1 VSKLSIQAK
10 LILIT
15 SILLI
20 AGSVIS
26 LTMNHRALTGL
37 ASSQFE
43 SQVALA
49 ASALNEQMAG
59 AVRFNKADNVQLAYR
74 TLRKRYP
81 ELLSA
86 IIVKNAKGNIL
97 LADAREDAHKK
108 QLQTF
113 AADAKSLDSIS
124 TTSIEDGNNS
134 YTVVGIPIRFGDKQQ
149 KVGELFLLADFGR
162 VNTTVLE
169 ISRTLLLVWIGVLVT
184 VIVLILLSSSV
195 VLQTP
200 LQQLFEVVHHL
211 NEGQADLGSRL
222 EIKGSF
228 ELANIA
234 TEFNRFIQTIQSSIL
249 QLIEQTQVLTD
260 LRRSGAKVSGRL
272 QKTVQQQHEKLQ
284 ATATEVDALSSIA
297 DRIRNLTDKSSQ
309 QIGSVTEIA
318 RLSTQT
324 ISTARSQIVTL
335 EQAISDSSRAIDE
348 LSEKSLTIGS
358 VLDVIR
364 GIAEQ
369 TNLLALNAAI
379 EAARAGEQGRGF
391 AVVADEVRSLAG
403 KTQQSTEEIQRMIGA
418 LQAGSRKAVE
428 QMIAS
433 SEQVRNSVQHISE
446 ASNIITSIHSGV
458 AGVQNA
464 NQEVADIA
472 RAQFD
477 LSERL
482 KDLLTSVIT
491 LSQDN
496 ASQAEENLQITH
508 RIEKEISRSESV
520 ISQFRR

>member
-1 VSKLSIQAK
+1 
-10 LILIT
+10 
-15 SILLI
+15 
-20 AGSVIS
+20 
-26 LTMNHRALTGL
+26 
-37 ASSQFE
+37 
-43 SQVALA
+43 
-49 ASALNEQMAG
+49 
-59 AVRFNKADNVQLAYR
+59 
-74 TLRKRYP
+74 
-81 ELLSA
+81 
-86 IIVKNAKGNIL
+86 
-97 LADAREDAHKK
+97 
-108 QLQTF
+108 
-113 AADAKSLDSIS
+113 
-124 TTSIEDGNNS
+124 
-134 YTVVGIPIRFGDKQQ
+134 
-149 KVGELFLLADFGR
+149 
-162 VNTTVLE
+162 
-169 ISRTLLLVWIGVLVT
+169 
-184 VIVLILLSSSV
+184 V

-200 LQQLFEVVHHL
+200 LRQLLDVVHHL

-234 TEFNRFIQTIQSSIL
+234 TEFNRFIQTIQASIL

-260 LRRSGAKVSGRL
+260 LKRAGAKVSGHL
-272 QKTVQQQHEKLQ
+272 QKNVQQQHEKLQ
-284 ATATEVDALSSIA
+284 ATGTEVEALSSIA
-297 DRIRNLTDKSSQ
+297 ERIRNLTDKSSQ
-309 QIGSVTEIA
+309 QINSVTEIA

-324 ISTARSQIVTL
+324 IGTARAQIVTL
-335 EQAISDSSRAIDE
+335 EQSISDSSSAIDE

-418 LQAGSRKAVE
+418 LQNGSRKAVE
-428 QMIAS
+428 QMLAS

-446 ASNIITSIHSGV
+446 ASDIITSIHSGV
-458 AGVQNA
+458 ASVQNA

-482 KDLLTSVIT
+482 KDLLASVIT
-491 LSQDN
+491 LSEDT
-496 ASQAEENLQITH
+496 ATRAEENLRITH
-508 RIEKEISRSESV
+508 SIEKEISRSESV
-520 ISQFRR
+520 IGRFKR

>member
-1 VSKLSIQAK
+1 MNRLSIQAK

-20 AGSVIS
+20 AGSLIS
-26 LTMNHRALTGL
+26 LTMNHQALSGL
-37 ASSQFE
+37 AASQFE

-86 IIVKNAKGNIL
+86 IIVKNAKGGIL
-97 LADAREDAHKK
+97 LADAREDSHKQ
-108 QLQTF
+108 QLQTI
-113 AADAKSLDSIS
+113 AGAAKSLQDID
-124 TTSIEDGNNS
+124 TTSIEAGDN
-134 YTVVGIPIRFGDKQQ
+134 YFTVVSAPIRFGDKQQ
-149 KVGELFLLADFGR
+149 KVGELFLLADYGR
-162 VNTTVLE
+162 VNTTVVD
-169 ISRTLLLVWIGVLVT
+169 ISRSLLLVWGGVLIT
-184 VIVLILLSSSV
+184 VIILILLSSSV

-200 LQQLFEVVHHL
+200 LQQLLDVVRHL

-260 LRRSGAKVSGRL
+260 LRRAGAKVSGRL
-272 QKTVQQQHEKLQ
+272 QKTVHEQHEKLR
-284 ATATEVDALSSIA
+284 ATGTEVDALSSIA
-297 DRIRNLTDKSSQ
+297 ERIRNLTDKSSQ

-318 RLSTQT
+318 RHSTQT

-335 EQAISDSSRAIDE
+335 EQSIQDSSSAIDE

-428 QMIAS
+428 QMLAS
-433 SEQVRNSVQHISE
+433 SEQVRNSVRHISE
-446 ASNIITSIHSGV
+446 ASDSITSIHAGV

-464 NQEVADIA
+464 NLEVADIA
-472 RAQFD
+472 HAQFD
-477 LSERL
+477 LSNRL
-482 KDLLTSVIT
+482 KDLLSSVIA
-491 LSQDN
+491 LSEDN
-496 ASQAEENLQITH
+496 ATQAEENLQITH
-508 RIEKEISRSESV
+508 RIENEISRSESV
-520 ISQFRR
+520 ISQFKR